1 MWGGADTAPWMHDGR
16 ALTLT
21 DAILIHEGTGRDAN
35 EVVIKFKNL
44 AENDKLALRTFLS
57 SLRLPTV
64 HYH

>member
-1 MWGGADTAPWMHDGR
+1 MWGVADTAPWMHDGR

-21 DAILIHEGTGRDAN
+21 DAILMHEGTGSDAKGAV
-35 EVVIKFKNL
+35 EKFKNL
-44 AENDKLALRTFLS
+44 SDNEKLAVRTFLS